1 MTRNEMI
8 DWLITNDIEYV
19 AEGSSGQEWMA
30 SILEFGFEGY
40 AAQPDDVLRLEI
52 LERDEEAFDKES
64 EYA

>member
-1 MTRNEMI
+1 MTRDEMI
-8 DWLITNDIEYV
+8 SWLIDHDKDYINHGYGD
-19 AEGSSGQEWMA
+19 SWLA

-40 AAQPDDVLRLEI
+40 AAQPDNVLRLEI